1 MFYKFKYQS
10 DNVRVLSKC
19 RLTQEEVQAII
30 KLVKESLNARTIW
43 YESSMRK
50 IPREIYHLLEDDI
63 KLQMVKTKQSIS
75 GKIIIKIIL

>member
-10 DNVRVLSKC
+10 DNVRILSKC

-43 YESSMRK
+43 YESSLRE
-50 IPREIYHLLEDDI
+50 IPREIYHLLEEDI
-63 KLQMVKTKQSIS
+63 KLKMVKTKSIS
-75 GKIIIKIIL
+75 GGKVIIKIL

>member
-19 RLTQEEVQAII
+19 RLTQEEVQSII
-30 KLVKESLNARTIW
+30 KLVTESLNARATW
-43 YESSMRK
+43 YENSMRE
-50 IPREIYHLLEDDI
+50 IPRAIYHLLEDDI
-63 KLQMVKTKQSIS
+63 KLKMVKTKQSIT